1 MAQFSDRCALI
12 TGAGA
17 GMGRSHATLFAE
29 RGARVIA
36 HDVDQDAADQ
46 TVAAI
51 RAAGGTAVS
60 AIADISDPAAFRA
73 AVGAAENAAGP
84 IDILVNNAGIG
95 GTQRFLDDISEG
107 EFDRLFAVNVKG
119 CFFATQFVAR
129 GMRDRRF
136 GRIVNISSTF
146 GIAGSP
152 SQSHYGG
159 AKAALL
165 SFTKT
170 WARELAPFNITVNA
184 VAPGFVVT
192 NMTRG
197 AWPPERIPIRV
208 EPIPLKRAGE
218 PIEISYAVAWLASD
232 EAAYVTGQVLSP
244 NGGEYIY

>member
-1 MAQFSDRCALI
+1 MAAFAGRCVLV

-29 RGARVIA
+29 RGARVIV
-36 HDVDQDAADQ
+36 HDIDGAGADE
-46 TVAAI
+46 TANSI
-51 RAAGGTAVS
+51 RASGGTAIAAV
-60 AIADISDPAAFRA
+60 ADISDPAAFRA
-73 AVGAAENAAGP
+73 AVGAAERDIGP
-84 IDILVNNAGIG
+84 IDILINNAGIG
-95 GTQRFLDDISEG
+95 GTQRWLDEISEA

-119 CFFATQFVAR
+119 CFFTTQFVAR
-129 GMRDRRF
+129 GMRERRF

-170 WARELAPFNITVNA
+170 WARELAPHNITVNA

-197 AWPPERIPIRV
+197 AWPPERIPQRV

-218 PIEISYAVAWLASD
+218 PVEISYAVAWLASD